1 MLELEHE
8 FRAVDVHARLD
19 PDEEAATARGRH
31 VSADKLER
39 EMHQAGVVSAVVSPG
54 PRPEG
59 QGYLRA
65 NNAVARLSVDRPFH
79 AFARL
84 NGPRDPRS
92 TAVSRLRNAT
102 ASPADHHTALAEVEQ
117 YAYDDR
123 FHGFTLAPARDG
135 LPSEAV
141 LDELASVGAPVLVHA
156 GVDFPPAA
164 VADHLL
170 GRSLPVVVASF
181 GAAPLNRDL
190 MRESLRLLSVHDDL
204 HLDTCA
210 VRYRDVLERGLLEH
224 PDRIVFGSGA
234 PAVHPNV
241 GVMELL
247 TLDVPADAMRRALAR
262 NPARLVP
269 ALGPPEH

>member
-8 FRAVDVHARLD
+8 FRATDIHARLD
-19 PDEEAATARGRH
+19 PDEEAAAARGRN
-31 VSADKLER
+31 VTADKLER

-54 PRPEG
+54 PRPKDEG
-59 QGYLRA
+59 YIRA

-84 NGPRDPRS
+84 NGPRDPGS

-102 ASPADHHTALAEVEQ
+102 ASPADHHTAPEEVEQ

-123 FHGFTLAPARDG
+123 FHGFTLAPAYDG
-135 LPSEAV
+135 LPDGAV
-141 LDELASVGAPVLVHA
+141 LDELESVGAPVLVHA
-156 GVDFPPAA
+156 GINFPPSA

-170 GRSLPVVVASF
+170 GYSFPVVLAAF
-181 GAAPLNRDL
+181 GGDPLNRDL
-190 MRESLRLLSVHDDL
+190 MQESLRLLSVHDDL
-204 HLDTCA
+204 YLDTCA

-234 PAVHPNV
+234 PGVHPNV
-241 GVMELL
+241 AVMELL
-247 TLDVPADAMRRALAR
+247 TLDVSADAMRRAFAK
-262 NPARLVP
+262 NPARLVD
-269 ALGPPEH
+269 ALGPSDD